1 MDSSYILNG
10 LDLKRYNS
18 FSDDVIGSLKVYA
31 RTIHGVDDDVKLT
44 SRLFIPGR
52 KLRGFKSGR
61 MGPKD
66 GADWVGG
73 NYATAVGF
81 EAQLPN
87 LLPEATKT
95 DIGVF
100 IDTAN
105 LWGVDYASGIDDASK
120 LRSSVG
126 ISANVYTAVGPL
138 NFTLAQAISKQ
149 STDETEFFNFRLGT
163 SF

>member
-1 MDSSYILNG
+1 
-10 LDLKRYNS
+10 
-18 FSDDVIGSLKVYA
+18 
-31 RTIHGVDDDVKLT
+31 
-44 SRLFIPGR
+44 
-52 KLRGFKSGR
+52 

-73 NYATAVGF
+73 NYATAIGF

-87 LLPEATKT
+87 LLPEATRT
-95 DIGVF
+95 DIGLF

-105 LWGVDYASGIDDASK
+105 LWGVDYSSGIDDASK

-126 ISANVYTAVGPL
+126 ISANVYTTVGPL